1 LHDAT
6 FKVVAAELEAETD
19 RQSFSK
25 GGTKV
30 IIAFKWQHSAMVSR
44 LLESRSMAA

>member
-1 LHDAT
+1 VGTYRSRLHDAT

-25 GGTKV
+25 GGT
-30 IIAFKWQHSAMVSR
+30 
-44 LLESRSMAA
+44 ESDYRIQVAAQRNSLSTA